1 MTRGAASPGVAATA
15 HAVNTGATTAV
26 DVTRAAMARVV
37 NGESGPSRLNAFT
50 SFAFEDAVEQAEAVD
65 ARLAAG
71 AKLPL
76 AGVPIAVKDNI
87 CTVRLPTT
95 CGSRL
100 LARYTSPFDATVVRR
115 LRDAGA
121 VVVGKTNLDEFGMGS
136 STENS
141 AFGPTRNPH
150 DLERVAGGSSGG
162 SAAAVAAGM
171 VPAALGS
178 DTGGSVRQPAAFC
191 GVVGL
196 RPTWGRVSRYG
207 LVAYASSLDQVGVIG
222 RHVADAALL
231 LDVIAG
237 ADPLDMTASRR
248 AVPGYGAAA
257 AGPGQGT
264 PTGPGQ
270 GTPAA
275 GHPAGRGAPLQ
286 DVVIGV
292 PGEYLVGD
300 IDAGVRAVFDE
311 AVERLRSLGAT
322 LRTVSLPHTAC
333 ALPAYYVLAPAEASA
348 NLARFD
354 GVRFGSRATRGAA
367 RTAAGA
373 LAAATRAAGFG
384 TEVKRRIILGSF
396 ALSGGYHDDYYV
408 TAQRVRTLVA
418 RDFGVAFDEGFDLLF
433 TPTTPTT
440 AFLAGAKA
448 DDPYAMYQSDV
459 FTIPAA
465 LAGLPAL
472 SLPIGAADGLPV
484 GGQFIGPRWAEPAVI
499 AAAAALERMAVP

>member
-1 MTRGAASPGVAATA
+1 MTRGPVSPGVAATA
-15 HAVNTGATTAV
+15 HAVNTGATTAA
-26 DVTRAAMARVV
+26 DITRAAMARVV
-37 NGESGPSRLNAFT
+37 NGESGPRRLNAFT
-50 SFAFEDAVEQAEAVD
+50 SFAFEDAVEEAEAVD

-71 AKLPL
+71 ARLPL

-121 VVVGKTNLDEFGMGS
+121 VMVGKTNLDEFGMGS

-150 DLERVAGGSSGG
+150 DLARVAGGSSGG

-171 VPAALGS
+171 VPVALGS

-207 LVAYASSLDQVGVIG
+207 LVAYASSLDQVAVIG

-231 LDVIAG
+231 LEVIAG

-248 AVPGYGAAA
+248 AVPQYGAAV

-264 PTGPGQ
+264 PTAG
-270 GTPAA
+270 PAA
-275 GHPAGRGAPLQ
+275 GRDAPLQ
-286 DVVIGV
+286 DLVIGV
-292 PGEYLVGD
+292 PGEYLAGD

-311 AVERLRSLGAT
+311 AVERLRSLGAQ

-354 GVRFGSRATRGAA
+354 GVRFGSRATTGAA
-367 RTAAGA
+367 RNAAGA

-418 RDFGVAFDEGFDLLF
+418 RDFGVAFGEGVDLLF

-448 DDPYAMYQSDV
+448 DDPYGMYLSDV

-472 SLPIGAADGLPV
+472 SLPIGAAEGLPV